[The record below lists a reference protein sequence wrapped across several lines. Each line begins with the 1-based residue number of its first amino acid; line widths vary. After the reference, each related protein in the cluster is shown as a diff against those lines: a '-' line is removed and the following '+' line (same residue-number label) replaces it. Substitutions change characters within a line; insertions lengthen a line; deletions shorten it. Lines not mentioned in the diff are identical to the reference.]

1 MSKSKM
7 SGSKIVKIGLVQT
20 TSEQDVEKNLSKTLA
35 LARQVIEKG
44 AQIVCLQEL
53 YRSDYFCI
61 TEDYEAFSL
70 AETIPGPSSEAFS
83 QLAKEKGV
91 AIVVPIFEKRA
102 HGLYH
107 NSIVMIEADGSIK
120 GIYRKMHIPD
130 DPGFY
135 EKFYFTP
142 GDLGYKSFDTKYA
155 KVGTLICW
163 DQWYPEAARLT
174 ALKGAEI
181 LVYPTAIGWDQT
193 EEEPLRSAQHEAW
206 YTMQR
211 SHSIANGVF
220 VVSVN
225 RIGREG
231 DLEFWGQSFVSD
243 PFGRILYK
251 ASKDKEETVVVEC
264 DLSLIDHFRTRWPFL
279 RDRRVD
285 TFEDLKHRFLE

>member
-1 MSKSKM
+1 MST
-7 SGSKIVKIGLVQT
+7 KIVKIGMVQT
-20 TSEQDVEKNLSKTLA
+20 TSEHDVQKNLDKTLA
-35 LARQVIEKG
+35 LARQVIDKG

-53 YRSDYFCI
+53 YRSDYFCQ
-61 TEDYEAFSL
+61 TEDYDKFSL

-83 QLAKEKGV
+83 ALAKEKEV

-102 HGLYH
+102 HGVYH
-107 NSIVMIEADGSIK
+107 NSIVMIDADGSTK
-120 GIYRKMHIPD
+120 GVYRKMHIPD

-142 GDLGYKSFDTKYA
+142 GDLGYKAFETKYA

-174 ALKGAEI
+174 TLKGAEI
-181 LVYPTAIGWDQT
+181 LFYPTAIGWDSS
-193 EEEPLRSAQHEAW
+193 EEEPLRSSQHDAW
-206 YTMQR
+206 YTIQR
-211 SHSIANGVF
+211 SHSVANGVF

-225 RIGREG
+225 RIGKEG
-231 DLEFWGQSFVSD
+231 DLEFWGQSFVAD
-243 PFGRILYK
+243 PFGRVLYK
-251 ASKDKEETVVVEC
+251 ASKDKEETVVVDC

-285 TFEDLKHRFLE
+285 SFEDLKHRFLE

>member
-1 MSKSKM
+1 MAA
-7 SGSKIVKIGLVQT
+7 SKIVKIGFVQT
-20 TSEQDVEKNLSKTLA
+20 TSEHDVEKNLAKTLA
-35 LARQVIEKG
+35 LVRQVIDKG
-44 AQIVCLQEL
+44 AQVVCLQEL
-53 YRSDYFCI
+53 YRSDYFCQ
-61 TEDYEAFSL
+61 TEDYDAFGL

-83 QLAKEKGV
+83 LLAKEKQV

-102 HGLYH
+102 PGLYH
-107 NSIVMIEADGSIK
+107 NSIVMIDADGSTK
-120 GIYRKMHIPD
+120 GVYRKMHIPD

-142 GDLGYKSFDTKYA
+142 GDLGYKTFATKYA
-155 KVGTLICW
+155 KIGTLICW

-193 EEEPLRSAQHEAW
+193 EEEPLRSSQHEAW

-211 SHSIANGVF
+211 SHSVANGVF

-243 PFGRILYK
+243 PFGRVLYK

-285 TFEDLKHRFLE
+285 TFEGLTHRFLE

>member
-1 MSKSKM
+1 MDNSKV
-7 SGSKIVKIGLVQT
+7 VKIGFVQT
-20 TSEQDVEKNLSKTLA
+20 SSEHDLEKNMAKTLA
-35 LARQVIEKG
+35 LVRQVADKG
-44 AQIVCLQEL
+44 AQLVCLQEL
-53 YRSDYFCI
+53 YRTDYFCD
-61 TEDYEAFSL
+61 TEDYDKFGL
-70 AETIPGPSSEAFS
+70 AETIPGPSTEAFS
-83 QLAKEKGV
+83 KLAKEKGI
-91 AIVVPIFEKRA
+91 AIVLPLFEKRA

-107 NSIVMIEADGSIK
+107 NTIVMIDADGSTK

-142 GDLGYKSFDTKYA
+142 GDLGYKAFETKFA

-181 LVYPTAIGWDQT
+181 LVYPTAIGWDKT
-193 EEEPLRSAQHEAW
+193 EDEPLRSQQHDAW

-211 SHSIANGVF
+211 SHSVANGVF

-225 RIGREG
+225 RIGKEG

-243 PFGRILYK
+243 PFGRVLYK
-251 ASKDKEETVVVEC
+251 ASQDQEETVVVEC
-264 DLSLIDHFRTRWPFL
+264 DLGMIDHFRTRWPFL

-285 TFEDLKHRFLE
+285 SFEGLKSRFID

>member
-1 MSKSKM
+1 M
-7 SGSKIVKIGLVQT
+7 VQT
-20 TSEQDVEKNLSKTLA
+20 TSEHDVEKNLNKTLA
-35 LARQVIEKG
+35 LAGQVIEKG

-61 TEDYEAFSL
+61 TEDYDKFAL

-83 QLAKEKGV
+83 QLAKEKNV
-91 AIVVPIFEKRA
+91 AIVVPIFEKRT
-102 HGLYH
+102 HGIYH
-107 NSIVMIEADGSIK
+107 NSIVMIDADGSIK

-142 GDLGYKSFDTKYA
+142 GDLGYKAFETKYA

-174 ALKGAEI
+174 TLKGAEI
-181 LVYPTAIGWDQT
+181 LVYPTAIGWDSS
-193 EEEPLRSAQHEAW
+193 EEEPLRSSQHDAW
-206 YTMQR
+206 YTIQR
-211 SHSIANGVF
+211 SHSVANGVF

-225 RIGREG
+225 RIGKEG
-231 DLEFWGQSFVSD
+231 DLEFWGQSFISD
-243 PFGRILYK
+243 PFGRVLYK
-251 ASKDKEETVVVEC
+251 ASKDKEEAVVVDC